1 MSTKKGLD
9 KVIGWFVERDGDSAV
24 AAGTSEEADSAPDS
38 GERGPEA
45 PRVSRPVA
53 KAPAPPAGAGFAE
66 VYARAGVPSEEQDRT
81 ERALDLLR
89 SLPPN
94 VPVDARR
101 AIVTASLSAFGIPI
115 ERILETAA
123 AEVRALDG
131 HVAAG
136 QQRSQQSV
144 GAARARIE
152 ALEAEIAEVRRL
164 MAAEAHAQ
172 EELAASTGAER
183 ARIRALF
190 DFFGK
195 SL

>member
-1 MSTKKGLD
+1 MSTKKGFD
-9 KVIGWFVERDGDSAV
+9 KVLGWFVEREEEPV
-24 AAGTSEEADSAPDS
+24 ALVTEDVEVVPDS
-38 GERGPEA
+38 GERA
-45 PRVSRPVA
+45 PQAQRSSGPVA
-53 KAPAPPAGAGFAE
+53 RPPAAPSGASFAE
-66 VYARAGVPSEEQDRT
+66 VYARAGVPAEEHDRT
-81 ERALDLLR
+81 ERALELLR

-101 AIVTASLSAFGIPI
+101 AIVTASLAAFGIPI

-136 QQRSQQSV
+136 QQRSQQSL

-172 EELAASTGAER
+172 EQLSSAIGAER

-195 SL
+195 SV